1 MRKRN
6 TLALHCGS
14 QIRVAKIIKRSFS
27 TLLHVCPYR
36 VETKSSRL
44 FNGVNGNTK
53 PVNSSMGKLT
63 LPSAADFSCIFSLSL
78 FLYLL
83 IIFLISLSLI
93 AIILFAY
100 PDMADFI

>member
-1 MRKRN
+1 MGN
-6 TLALHCGS
+6 TPAPHCRS

-44 FNGVNGNTK
+44 FNGLNGNAK
-53 PVNSSMGKLT
+53 PVSSSMGELT
-63 LPSAADFSCIFSLSL
+63 LPSAADFSCIFSSLTL

-83 IIFLISLSLI
+83 IFFSHQFVTHSNNSVCVS
-93 AIILFAY
+93 
-100 PDMADFI
+100 

>member
-14 QIRVAKIIKRSFS
+14 QIHVAKIIKRSFS

-44 FNGVNGNTK
+44 FNGVNGNAK

-78 FLYLL
+78 S
-83 IIFLISLSLI
+83 IP
-93 AIILFAY
+93 AY
-100 PDMADFI
+100 YFSHQFVTHSNNSVCVS